1 LKAISLADL
10 PILGALS
17 ALADPVRCRLL
28 WLLERQELTVSELC
42 DVLQLPQST
51 VSRQLKT
58 LSDAG
63 WVSSRR
69 EATSRYYALALDGPE
84 GANTRI
90 WTLMRESLAGTP
102 GVEQDERRLTRVLS
116 GRREASQRFFATA
129 SGEWDRLRDGLF
141 GDRFFLPA
149 LTGLL
154 PSEWTIAD
162 LGCGTGVITAAL
174 APWVRQV
181 IGVDASDE
189 MLAAAAARVNDLPNV
204 ELRRGALEHLPID
217 SAAVDAVT
225 MVLVLPHLPSPIEAL
240 QEAARV
246 LRPGGRLLIIDMT
259 PHDREEYRRQMG
271 HVWLGFS
278 EEAIRKMLGQAGFT
292 NVNIH
297 ALPPATEA
305 KGPALFAASAT
316 KSQKLEARS

>member
-1 LKAISLADL
+1 MKAISLADL
-10 PILGALS
+10 PIIGALS

-69 EATSRYYALALDGPE
+69 EGTSRYYALALDGPD

-102 GVEQDERRLTRVLS
+102 GVEQDERRLARVLA
-116 GRREASQRFFATA
+116 GRSEASQRFFAA
-129 SGEWDRLRDGLF
+129 SSGEWDRLRDGLF

-149 LTGLL
+149 LPGLL
-154 PSEWTIAD
+154 PSDWTVAD

-181 IGVDASDE
+181 IGVDGSDE
-189 MLAAAAARVNDLPNV
+189 MLAAAAARVKGLTNV
-204 ELRRGALEHLPID
+204 ELRRGTLEQLPID
-217 SAAVDAVT
+217 DGAIDAAT
-225 MVLVLPHLPSPIEAL
+225 MVLVLPHLPSPVEAL
-240 QEAARV
+240 LEAARV
-246 LRPGGRLLIIDMT
+246 LRAGGRLLIVDMT
-259 PHDREEYRRQMG
+259 PHDREEYRQQMG

-278 EEAIRKMLGQAGFT
+278 EESIRKMLEQAGFA
-292 NVNIH
+292 NVNIR
-297 ALPPATEA
+297 ALPPAAEA

-316 KSQKLEARS
+316 KL